1 MRNPI
6 TEAERKSGLEASRRL
21 REFWSF
27 HRGFDANMA
36 SLAGHAGVSRDTVY
50 RWLKGKGVPR
60 PDKSRLIVEWLSK
73 RAAES
78 GR

>member
-6 TEAERKSGLEASRRL
+6 TEAERKAGQEAARRL

-27 HRGFDANMA
+27 HRGFDANMK

-50 RWLKGKGVPR
+50 RWLRGKGVPR
-60 PDKSRLIVEWLSK
+60 PDKSRRIEEWLSR
-73 RAAES
+73 RAAAS
-78 GR
+78 GL